1 MPSRDAP
8 GEGRA
13 LRCNCGTDGFAVSPS
28 RCYFFIVI
36 TRDTKALFPRHAD
49 GRARIPRRTIM
60 PPPIPV
66 SPGSKTECLPW
77 ECYVLRAALDADAQ
91 LEVLDRVGKLA
102 GGGFSTWPTRAS
114 SQDHPMIITS
124 HTANATRSRECRRA
138 CGLAKCMGHCGRHVG
153 ALVERPEEMYG
164 LANDVA
170 AKIARDLGE
179 TGFGMDF
186 FSSGR
191 DGPADDGA
199 ALDDG
204 DTNDGEHAG
213 SDVTRRT
220 RPFAATHFWGLVYG
234 GRVAGKD
241 RPGKGPE
248 EAAAGENAVLPTRAA
263 NADAV
268 NSDVFNNVTFG
279 GASLSGN
286 STRRDGRDA
295 SGASH
300 DASHDTPNGGRM
312 ASHLDRP
319 VGWTLS
325 VSVGKPVAFVLGR
338 PPAPDAAMYGD
349 FAAEK
354 ADASPEQK
362 PPGVV
367 VVVRSGDALL
377 FRGHAVFHAVDG
389 FAEDEGEDAL
399 AAEEGGSG
407 GGKKRILP
415 EAWRERLLAPARA
428 APCAGWR
435 PERLALLFRHE
446 VDSTTSAGGHL

>member
-1 MPSRDAP
+1 
-8 GEGRA
+8 
-13 LRCNCGTDGFAVSPS
+13 
-28 RCYFFIVI
+28 
-36 TRDTKALFPRHAD
+36 
-49 GRARIPRRTIM
+49 M

-102 GGGFSTWPTRAS
+102 AGAFSTWPTRAS

-191 DGPADDGA
+191 DADGDV
-199 ALDDG
+199 LDDG
-204 DTNDGEHAG
+204 DTNDGERAG

-234 GRVAGKD
+234 GRGAGKD

-248 EAAAGENAVLPTRAA
+248 EAAAGD
-263 NADAV
+263 DAEQRT
-268 NSDVFNNVTFG
+268 SSVFDNVTFG
-279 GASLSGN
+279 GASLS
-286 STRRDGRDA
+286 GRDA

-300 DASHDTPNGGRM
+300 DASHDTSNGGRM

-399 AAEEGGSG
+399 AAELEK
-407 GGKKRILP
+407 GKKRTLP

-428 APCAGWR
+428 APSAGWR

-446 VDSTTSAGGHL
+446 VDSTTSADGHASVASVAT

>member
-1 MPSRDAP
+1 M
-8 GEGRA
+8 
-13 LRCNCGTDGFAVSPS
+13 
-28 RCYFFIVI
+28 
-36 TRDTKALFPRHAD
+36 
-49 GRARIPRRTIM
+49 
-60 PPPIPV
+60 
-66 SPGSKTECLPW
+66 
-77 ECYVLRAALDADAQ
+77 LRAALDADAQ

-102 GGGFSTWPTRAS
+102 GGGVLDVADAS
-114 SQDHPMIITS
+114 VFAGPPDDHHVAPRERDAFEGVS
-124 HTANATRSRECRRA
+124 SRVRPREVH
-138 CGLAKCMGHCGRHVG
+138 GPCGRHVG
-153 ALVERPEEMYG
+153 ALVERRRRCTDSQRRRRE
-164 LANDVA
+164 DR
-170 AKIARDLGE
+170 ARPRRA
-179 TGFGMDF
+179 GFEMDF
-186 FSSGR
+186 FSSGETA
-191 DGPADDGA
+191 GGDGA

-204 DTNDGEHAG
+204 GNDGEHAG

-389 FAEDEGEDAL
+389 FAEDEGEGAL
-399 AAEEGGSG
+399 AAEEGGRRR
-407 GGKKRILP
+407 KKRILP

-428 APCAGWR
+428 RRARDDDPSDSRCSSGTRWTVLR
-435 PERLALLFRHE
+435 PLVVTCRRVLRKNERSHPR
-446 VDSTTSAGGHL
+446 G

>member
-1 MPSRDAP
+1 
-8 GEGRA
+8 
-13 LRCNCGTDGFAVSPS
+13 
-28 RCYFFIVI
+28 
-36 TRDTKALFPRHAD
+36 
-49 GRARIPRRTIM
+49 M

-102 GGGFSTWPTRAS
+102 AGAFSTWPTRAS

-191 DGPADDGA
+191 DESADDGDV
-199 ALDDG
+199 LDDERRRRLITH
-204 DTNDGEHAG
+204 TNDGERAG

-234 GRVAGKD
+234 GRGAGKD

-248 EAAAGENAVLPTRAA
+248 EAAAGDDAEQRTR
-263 NADAV
+263 AV
-268 NSDVFNNVTFG
+268 NSDAANSEGKPSSVFDNVTFG

-286 STRRDGRDA
+286 STGRDGRDA

-300 DASHDTPNGGRM
+300 DASHDTSNGGRM

-319 VGWTLS
+319 VGWTVS

-389 FAEDEGEDAL
+389 FAEDEGEEAL
-399 AAEEGGSG
+399 AAEQGFG
-407 GGKKRILP
+407 GGKKRTLP

-428 APCAGWR
+428 APSAGWR

-446 VDSTTSAGGHL
+446 VDSTTSADGHASVASVAT

>member
-1 MPSRDAP
+1 
-8 GEGRA
+8 
-13 LRCNCGTDGFAVSPS
+13 
-28 RCYFFIVI
+28 
-36 TRDTKALFPRHAD
+36 
-49 GRARIPRRTIM
+49 M

-102 GGGFSTWPTRAS
+102 AGAFSTWPTRAS

-191 DGPADDGA
+191 DESADDGDV
-199 ALDDG
+199 LDDG
-204 DTNDGEHAG
+204 DTNVLQTKYSHRERAG

-234 GRVAGKD
+234 GRGAGKD

-248 EAAAGENAVLPTRAA
+248 EAAAGDDAEQRTR
-263 NADAV
+263 AV
-268 NSDVFNNVTFG
+268 NSDAANSEGKPSSVFDNVTFG
-279 GASLSGN
+279 GASLS
-286 STRRDGRDA
+286 GRDA

-300 DASHDTPNGGRM
+300 DASHDTSNGGRM

-399 AAEEGGSG
+399 AAERGFG
-407 GGKKRILP
+407 GGKKRTLP

-428 APCAGWR
+428 APSAGWR

-446 VDSTTSAGGHL
+446 VDSTTSADGHASVASVAT